1 MRQTKD
7 VEIDKR
13 VYTVRELT
21 VKEIIGVFERHDESV
36 KSKDKDEETTDAGD
50 TDTTGSIGF
59 LKSELQE
66 MLNLALE
73 KGKEGEEY
81 TMDDFIDFAPSD
93 LKLLYDTFREVNQV
107 FFDIARQ
114 LGAGKIV
121 EDMIAQIRMSF
132 SGVLATSLSRGMS
145 ESLITDTPTT

>member
-36 KSKDKDEETTDAGD
+36 LKKKEESTDAGD

-81 TMDDFIDFAPSD
+81 TMDHFIDFAPSD

-121 EDMIAQIRMSF
+121 EDMIAQIRISF

>member
-21 VKEIIGVFERHDESV
+21 VKEIIGVFERHDES
-36 KSKDKDEETTDAGD
+36 KKKEDTTDS

-81 TMDDFIDFAPSD
+81 TMDDFIDMAPSD
-93 LKLLYDTFREVNQV
+93 LKLIYDTFKEVNKV

-114 LGAGKIV
+114 LGAGGIV

-132 SGVLATSLSRGMS
+132 SGVLAASLSRGML
-145 ESLITDTPTT
+145 ESSTTDTPTT

>member
-1 MRQTKD
+1 MRKTKD

-21 VKEIIGVFERHDESV
+21 VKEIIGIFERHDE
-36 KSKDKDEETTDAGD
+36 KILKEKEESTDD

-59 LKSELQE
+59 LRSELQD
-66 MLNLALE
+66 MLNLGLE
-73 KGKEGEEY
+73 KGKEGEVY
-81 TMDDFIDFAPSD
+81 TMDDFIDMAPSD
-93 LKLLYDTFREVNQV
+93 LKLLYDTFKEVNQV

-121 EDMIAQIRMSF
+121 EDMITQIRISF
-132 SGVLATSLSRGMS
+132 SGALVSSLSRGML
-145 ESLITDTPTT
+145 ESSTMDIPTT

>member
-21 VKEIIGVFERHDESV
+21 VKEIIGVFQRHDEKV
-36 KSKDKDEETTDAGD
+36 LKEKEEEESTDG

-73 KGKEGEEY
+73 KGKEGEVY
-81 TMDDFIDFAPSD
+81 TMNDFIDMAPSD
-93 LKLLYDTFREVNQV
+93 LKIIYDTFREVNEV

-132 SGVLATSLSRGMS
+132 SGVLASSLSRGML
-145 ESLITDTPTT
+145 ESSNTDIPTT